1 MDFDLT
7 NPHPKPQVHALAD
20 NLSVALGQHNLPLLQ
35 EVSHEIQ
42 AELQQLLVDNDISG
56 LAWLAQHLERACTYY
71 LLDVAANREIGL
83 WLLPRLSVEHADA
96 VTITD
101 HHLATKFA
109 EKACSGGQIHN
120 AHFFLAN
127 FYRQG
132 RPHCSHGLLREE
144 NLLDLFRLLEEPQQK
159 SLILEMVGSMASD
172 HAAGRASPA
181 PWVELLVEVE
191 KEHPDWAM
199 PTWEGA
205 SLAALL
211 KESGLHQWFD
221 ANAREILRSPAPG
234 DFDHFVKLDALGLRL
249 KGIEPKELFLQ
260 ALIGYSSTD
269 STAVMNDHRL
279 MIQAIMVNDFYR
291 HDDYAYTTC
300 THNKSCLNHMKAQV
314 ASHIWK
320 TASGQQKE
328 ALVELLN
335 QDFDDQEATSMIK
348 KDFDLDLYR
357 HLAVGGVDALED
369 DLGL

>member
-1 MDFDLT
+1 MNFDLT
-7 NPHPKPQVHALAD
+7 NTHPKPQVQALAD
-20 NLSVALGQHNLPLLQ
+20 NLSLALGQHNLPLLQ
-35 EVSHEIQ
+35 EISHEIQ
-42 AELQQLLVDNDISG
+42 LELQQLAADNDISG
-56 LAWLAQHLERACTYY
+56 LAWLAQHTERAYTYY
-71 LLDVAANREIGL
+71 LLDVEANREIGL

-181 PWVELLVEVE
+181 PWVDLLVEVE
-191 KEHPDWAM
+191 KEHSDWGM

-211 KESGLHQWFD
+211 KENGLNQWFD
-221 ANAREILRSPAPG
+221 ANIREILRSPAPG
-234 DFDHFVKLDALGLRL
+234 DLDHFIKLDALGARL
-249 KGIEPKELFLQ
+249 KGVEPKELFLQ
-260 ALIGYSSTD
+260 SLLGYSSTD
-269 STAVMNDHRL
+269 SAALQNDCRL
-279 MIQAIMVNDFYR
+279 MIQAIMVYDFNKR
-291 HDDYAYTTC
+291 DDYSYTTC
-300 THNKSCLNHMKAQV
+300 THNKSCLSHMKAQA

-320 TASGQQKE
+320 TATDQQKE
-328 ALVELLN
+328 TLIEILN
-335 QDFDDQEATSMIK
+335 QDFEDLETTRVVK
-348 KDFDLDLYR
+348 KHFDIDLYR